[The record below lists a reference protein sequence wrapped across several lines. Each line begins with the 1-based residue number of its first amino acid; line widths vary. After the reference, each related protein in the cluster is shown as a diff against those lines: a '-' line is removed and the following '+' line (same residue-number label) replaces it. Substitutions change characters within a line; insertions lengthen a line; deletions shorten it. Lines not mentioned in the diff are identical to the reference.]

1 MSKIDHRP
9 SVGWCEKK
17 EKDREKREA
26 VKCGVYSG
34 DGHMKRM
41 FLLVTTLSMVV
52 AACGQGGTETASGA
66 SDTTVAEQ
74 ASTEPFCDAA
84 IQTEIVAAAGPD
96 VDFETATDDEI
107 GAAIGDF
114 AGRLEPLL
122 DDLETHTPPDLKEP
136 VDTIT
141 ALLRESLETGEPVF
155 QQPVFFEAEALVDQY
170 VLANCEVG
178 QMSVT
183 GIDYEFQGVPET
195 MTAGTV
201 ALDFTNEGGEVHEMV
216 VFRINDGVTESV
228 GELLDLP
235 DEEVERKIQFVGSA
249 FAEPGSG
256 DVGFVEL
263 SAGNYAV
270 VCFIPVGAI
279 KTEALESGELGES
292 PPHFTVGMVAE
303 FTVED

>member
-1 MSKIDHRP
+1 
-9 SVGWCEKK
+9 
-17 EKDREKREA
+17 
-26 VKCGVYSG
+26 
-34 DGHMKRM
+34 MKRM
-41 FLLVTTLSMVV
+41 FLLVATLSMVV

-66 SDTTVAEQ
+66 PDTTVAEQ
-74 ASTEPFCDAA
+74 ASTEPFCDTA
-84 IQTEIVAAAGPD
+84 IQTEIVASAGPD
-96 VDFETATDDEI
+96 VDFETATEDEI

-122 DDLETHTPPDLKEP
+122 DDLETQTPPDLKEP

-141 ALLRESLETGEPVF
+141 SLLRESLETGEPVF
-155 QQPVFFEAEALVDQY
+155 QQPVFFEAETLVDQY

-183 GIDYEFQGVPET
+183 AIDYEFQGVPET

-228 GELLDLP
+228 EELLDLP
-235 DEEVERKIQFVGSA
+235 DEEVEQKIQFVGSA
-249 FAEPGSG
+249 FAGPGSG

-270 VCFIPVGAI
+270 VCSIPVGATN
-279 KTEALESGELGES
+279 TEALESGELGES
-292 PPHFTVGMVAE
+292 PPHFTQGMVAE
-303 FTVED
+303 FTVEG